1 MAFAGKGRLGKLCNE
16 HKKAFDI
23 QCRRRGAGSAQ
34 QRCGIIKQAR
44 KRKKNRERREKK
56 EEDYERKWSE
66 LSSTPHLGGDEPRLS
81 AHRGEGKMES
91 SALALNYGPVA
102 RMALQKP

>member
-34 QRCGIIKQAR
+34 QRCRIIKQAR
-44 KRKKNRERREKK
+44 KRKKNRERKK

-102 RMALQKP
+102 RMALQKS